1 MTTTARQRAA
11 DAALAALVIG
21 VELAV
26 SLAAPHWHGAKEKPG
41 PVRSG

>member
-26 SLAAPHWHGAKEKPG
+26 SLAAPHWHGAKESLR